1 MGCKIS
7 QSPVGSSVGTS
18 KHLKVNLVFTN
29 QYPVLGWCF
38 TRWGCKVW
46 NRKYCITLLGS
57 KKTVLCFKGNPGNWS
72 DHSFTGNNVKFF
84 SPKLYTSFQDTVFN
98 NSCRYRTI
106 FSVIIHANT
115 SIVGIPSVF
124 WCWIKSCFYPFP
136 WFCFLMAKIGHTITV
151 RHNILI

>member
-1 MGCKIS
+1 MKVCKIS

-46 NRKYCITLLGS
+46 NRKLCITLLGS

-72 DHSFTGNNVKFF
+72 HHSFTGNNVKFF
-84 SPKLYTSFQDTVFN
+84 PLSSIHHFKTQCLTLHVGIEP
-98 NSCRYRTI
+98 
-106 FSVIIHANT
+106 FSVLSSMQTLALSLYLLFSDAESKITFWALFDLELKVVST
-115 SIVGIPSVF
+115 LFLDSVF
-124 WCWIKSCFYPFP
+124 
-136 WFCFLMAKIGHTITV
+136 
-151 RHNILI
+151 

>member
-1 MGCKIS
+1 MKVCKIS

-18 KHLKVNLVFTN
+18 KHLKGNLVFTN

-46 NRKYCITLLGS
+46 NRKLCITLLGS

-84 SPKLYTSFQDTVFN
+84 FSLSSIHHFKIQCL
-98 NSCRYRTI
+98 TI
-106 FSVIIHANT
+106 HVGIEPFSVLSSMQTLALLVYLLFSDAESKIAFWALFDLELT
-115 SIVGIPSVF
+115 VVSTLFLDSVF
-124 WCWIKSCFYPFP
+124 
-136 WFCFLMAKIGHTITV
+136 
-151 RHNILI
+151 